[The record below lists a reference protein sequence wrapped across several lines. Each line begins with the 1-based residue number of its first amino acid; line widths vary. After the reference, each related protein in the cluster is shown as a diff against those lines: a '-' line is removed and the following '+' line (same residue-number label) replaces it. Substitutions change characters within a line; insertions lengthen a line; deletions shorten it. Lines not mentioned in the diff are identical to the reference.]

1 MVKSMTGYG
10 RCREVVDGRD
20 ILVEV
25 KSVNSRYI
33 DANIKTGRLYNA
45 LEEKLKSL
53 ASTYISRG
61 KVDIYLTVENLDG
74 EKTQLNVNKEYLESY
89 IHLLRKIQQEYG
101 LGGDVTVQTV
111 ANKPDIFSQVKAD
124 EDMDEVWTAVE
135 PVARK
140 AFGIFMEMRK
150 AEGQKM
156 AADVLNH
163 LATLEAIREEL
174 VTRAP
179 QVVAESNARMQ
190 NRIREIL
197 GNVPADESRLLT
209 ECAVFADK
217 ADISE
222 ELARLDS
229 HFKQF
234 RSMLE
239 EDVPVGRKLD
249 FLVQEINRECNT
261 IGSKSNDTSFA
272 KLVIEAKSA
281 VEKIREQIQNIE

>member
-1 MVKSMTGYG
+1 MIKSMTGYG
-10 RCREVVDGRD
+10 RCREVVGGRD

-61 KVDIYLTVENLDG
+61 KIDIYLTIENIDG
-74 EKTQLNVNKEYLESY
+74 DKVNLSVNREYLESY
-89 IHLLRKIQQEYG
+89 VHLLRQIQAEYG
-101 LGGDVTVQTV
+101 LGGDVTVQTI
-111 ANKPDIFSQVKAD
+111 ANKPDIFSQTKAD

-135 PVARK
+135 GVARK
-140 AFGIFMEMRK
+140 AFDIFMSMRK
-150 AEGQKM
+150 AEGERM
-156 AADVLNH
+156 AADVLGH
-163 LATLEAIREEL
+163 LEHLEAIRREL
-174 VTRAP
+174 VAKAP
-179 QVVAESNARMQ
+179 QVVAESNERMM
-190 NRIREIL
+190 NRIREL
-197 GNVPADESRLLT
+197 LAGVQVDESRLLT

-229 HFKQF
+229 HFAQF
-234 RSMLE
+234 RSMLR

-261 IGSKSNDTSFA
+261 IGSKSSDTEFA
-272 KLVIEAKSA
+272 KLVIEAKST

>member
-74 EKTQLNVNKEYLESY
+74 EKTQLSVNKEYLESY

-163 LATLEAIREEL
+163 LATLETIREEL

>member
-163 LATLEAIREEL
+163 LTTLEAIREEL

-179 QVVAESNARMQ
+179 QVVAESNTRMQ

-249 FLVQEINRECNT
+249 FLVQEINRETNT
-261 IGSKSNDTSFA
+261 IGSKCQNASIA
-272 KLVIEAKSA
+272 KLVVDIKCEI
-281 VEKIREQIQNIE
+281 EKIREQIQNIE

>member
-124 EDMDEVWTAVE
+124 EDMDEVWASVE

-163 LATLEAIREEL
+163 LTTLEAIREEL

-261 IGSKSNDTSFA
+261 IGSKSNGTSFA

>member
-74 EKTQLNVNKEYLESY
+74 EKTQLSVNKEYLESY

-163 LATLEAIREEL
+163 LTTLEAIREEL